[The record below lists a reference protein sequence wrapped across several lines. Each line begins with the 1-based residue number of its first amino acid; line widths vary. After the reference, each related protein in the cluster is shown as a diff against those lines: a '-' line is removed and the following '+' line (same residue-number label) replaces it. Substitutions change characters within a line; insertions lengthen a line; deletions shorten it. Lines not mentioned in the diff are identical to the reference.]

1 MAWIRALRC
10 TTSKTDSCA
19 FRSAFGTSCHTFWPH
34 FRECSYEFFTETCLR
49 QCIWHQQV
57 DPSLLDSQKGK
68 WKCWKTDLP
77 EKKKKKKEPQN
88 GEEDW
93 GNWCCVCARAETR
106 AIIKGSSLNGQCYSS
121 CFLVIA
127 ASCLISPQQVLRS
140 FSAMMSIYLRGIKEM
155 WFAFTGPEVPC
166 RLHWNHW
173 VLWAITILW
182 KVWNWAFCE

>member
-1 MAWIRALRC
+1 MPQTVHLAPAGW
-10 TTSKTDSCA
+10 SKPA
-19 FRSAFGTSCHTFWPH
+19 Q
-34 FRECSYEFFTETCLR
+34 FTEREMKMLKNWFAR
-49 QCIWHQQV
+49 
-57 DPSLLDSQKGK
+57 
-68 WKCWKTDLP
+68 
-77 EKKKKKKEPQN
+77 KKKKKEPQN

-127 ASCLISPQQVLRS
+127 ASRLISPQQVLRS